1 ELDVDLIV
9 TQAVCEVCA
18 VSYDDVVAVA
28 ARLPTK
34 PGVISLDPS
43 NLGEVLADVT
53 RLGERVGVGERAAAL
68 RSSLERRRQA
78 VRDAVAAAPRP
89 HVLALEWLD
98 PPFIGGHWVPEMIE
112 IAGGRDTLGTAG
124 EKSRTADWDEISG
137 SGAQVVVAMP
147 CGWDAERAVAE
158 VESRAARVA
167 AIGADRI

>member
-1 ELDVDLIV
+1 
-9 TQAVCEVCA
+9 QALCAVCA
-18 VSYDDVVAVA
+18 VSYDDVRAIA
-28 ARLPTK
+28 GRLASK
-34 PGVISLDPS
+34 PDVISLDPKR
-43 NLGEVLADVT
+43 LGQVLDDLVTLADAC
-53 RLGERVGVGERAAAL
+53 GERARGVEL
-68 RSSLERRRQA
+68 RARLGGRLDRLREAVSEADRQ
-78 VRDAVAAAPRP
+78 R
-89 HVLALEWLD
+89 VLALEWLD
-98 PPFIGGHWVPEMIE
+98 PPYVGGHWVPEMIE